1 MGTQEGEGDQAM
13 TRDEII
19 ALANKLEVLDTQHY
33 GTLWVDKLVQ
43 FAAEIDRSVRADE
56 REACEKACAAIAVDR
71 WSLYKGRPPYTGKED
86 GRADTF
92 VQGESSG
99 ASDCVESIRA
109 RGDK

>member
-1 MGTQEGEGDQAM
+1 M

-19 ALANKLEVLDTQHY
+19 ALAHRLDVLDTQHY
-33 GTLWVDKLVQ
+33 GTLFVVKLVL
-43 FAAEIDRSVRADE
+43 FAEYVERFARADE